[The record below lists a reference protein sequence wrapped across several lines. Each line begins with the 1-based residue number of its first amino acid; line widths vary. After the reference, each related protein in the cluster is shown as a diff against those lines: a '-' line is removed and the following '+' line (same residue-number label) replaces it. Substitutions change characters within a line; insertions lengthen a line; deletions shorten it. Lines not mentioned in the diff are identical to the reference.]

1 MTNLE
6 HIHTFYFLGIGG
18 IGMSALA
25 RYFAA
30 KGCRVLGYD
39 RTESPL
45 TKELE
50 AEGIAVQ
57 YDDSLEMLKGLDKA
71 ETIVVRTPAV
81 PDDSSVYMWLRE
93 QGFVI
98 KKRAEILGLVTRSG
112 RAMCVAGTHGKT
124 TTSTILAHILHGS
137 HVGANAF
144 LGGIANNYHSNL
156 LLDAAS
162 DLVVVEADEFDRS
175 FHHLSPYMSVITSMD
190 ADHLDIY
197 GTEEAYRE
205 SFAKYAGLVEKAL
218 VVKRGVKLD
227 VRDAGGGAKV
237 YSYAVDEEADFYA
250 DNVVVEDGS
259 IVFDFHRPGG
269 VVHGIRLGVPAWVNI
284 ENSVAAMALAHLVGA
299 NDDELRKGVESYA
312 GVYRRFNLHVNTTK
326 VVYVDDYAHHP
337 EELKASIESVRRLY
351 EGRYV
356 IGVFQPHLYSRTR
369 DLVEGF
375 AEVLSRLDE
384 VVLLPIYPARELP
397 MEGVTSEWLLEKV
410 NLDAGKRKLVV
421 QKNEL
426 VGYLRNRV
434 DELLKMGKACVVMT
448 MGAGDIDRFV
458 NTITKTLMCE
468 KNG

>member
-1 MTNLE
+1 MIDLE

-50 AEGIAVQ
+50 AEGITVQ
-57 YDDSLEMLKGLDKA
+57 YDDSLEMLKKLDKA
-71 ETIVVRTPAV
+71 DTIVVRTPAV
-81 PDDSSVYMWLRE
+81 PDDSSVYMWLSE

-98 KKRAEILGLVTRSG
+98 KKRAEVLGMVTRSG

-124 TTSTILAHILHGS
+124 TTSTMLAHILHGS

-197 GTEEAYRE
+197 GTEEAYRD

-218 VVKRGVKLD
+218 VVKRGVRLD
-227 VRDAGGGAKV
+227 VNDARRGAKV
-237 YSYAVDEEADFYA
+237 YSYAVGEEADFYA
-250 DNVVVEDGS
+250 DNVLVGDGE

-269 VVHGIRLGVPAWVNI
+269 VVRGIRLGVPAWVNI
-284 ENSVAAMALAHLVGA
+284 ENSVAAMALAYLVGA

-312 GVYRRFNLHVNTTK
+312 GVYRRFNMHVNTPE

-369 DLVEGF
+369 DLVDGF
-375 AEVLSRLDE
+375 AEVLSCLDE

-397 MEGVTSEWLLEKV
+397 IEGVTSDWLLEKV
-410 NLDAGKRKLVV
+410 NVEEGKRKLVV

-426 VGYLRNRV
+426 VEYLRKRV
-434 DELLKMGKACVVMT
+434 DELQEMGNACVVMT
-448 MGAGDIDRFV
+448 MGAGDIDRLV